1 MKETIEELFRM
12 FKVEP
17 NEALIDALVVYVQHE
32 RLNAQHEMVLKT
44 MDVID
49 AATSKK

>member
-17 NEALIDALVVYVQHE
+17 NEALIKALIVYVQHE
-32 RLNAQHEMVLKT
+32 CLNAQHEMVLKT
-44 MDVID
+44 MDVVDKAIR
-49 AATSKK
+49 KE